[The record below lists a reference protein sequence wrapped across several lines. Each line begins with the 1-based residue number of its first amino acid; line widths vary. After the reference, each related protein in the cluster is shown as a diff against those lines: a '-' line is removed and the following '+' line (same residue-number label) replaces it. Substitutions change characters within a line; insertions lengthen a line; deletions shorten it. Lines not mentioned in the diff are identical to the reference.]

1 MEDFSTSVP
10 PQQPRGPGS
19 GAKARPP
26 PPSPLQVFLDQ
37 PGWTVME
44 DLSTF
49 NYDSYAALV
58 PELKRAVLRV
68 KSELFITLDAVRAIE
83 AAGGVDDTE
92 MVGV

>member
-1 MEDFSTSVP
+1 
-10 PQQPRGPGS
+10 
-19 GAKARPP
+19 
-26 PPSPLQVFLDQ
+26 
-37 PGWTVME
+37 ME

-83 AAGGVDDTE
+83 TAGGVDDTE
-92 MVGV
+92 MVGTLLVRGGKEVRHRCCEGD